1 VTTTGPSTESVQAT
15 DFTGRTPGAKASPS
29 AFVRNSTGLVR
40 EVSLFD
46 ALAFNSLGMNV
57 GIGLVLL
64 LVQGIGFFP
73 NASISVA
80 IVVGTVLTA
89 FTATRVYG
97 EFAAAIPRSGGD
109 YVFVSRTL
117 HPLVGWLL
125 SWSNLVWM
133 AVYWIG
139 FNAWFALTGA
149 VPTAL
154 STLAAAT
161 GQQGW
166 QNLANDLT
174 AKHTLI
180 GITTQWWVLA
190 LGTVINVLF
199 AVMLIRGARSFW
211 RLQGVLFFVAG
222 LALVICAVLMLVH
235 SGSNFPSVWN
245 AFARR
250 NHSLSYGQVVPA
262 AKAAG
267 FAKSGFSLSGT
278 FLLMPW
284 VFFVV
289 GYGTGTA
296 QLGGEIKRAS
306 KNQMRSIVGGVL
318 LNGLVMLLL
327 ALAFLQATHSTW
339 ASALAYLSNND
350 PHKLGL
356 PVSPGFNLVG
366 GVLTSNV
373 VLLLVIGIGFVL
385 WALMGTPLSQLQ
397 ATRYLL
403 AWSLDRTMPE
413 WMSDVS
419 EKRHTPVKA
428 IVITTITGELGLVV
442 LLAWQSA
449 SLLGAL
455 LAQLVALA
463 IVCVAGVVFPWRLPD
478 VWRSAGA
485 KRLFGVP
492 TVALA
497 GSLGAVLMI
506 ALIVLMTTNKTLVN
520 VYGSTHHLS
529 LYVTGGVLVAGALW
543 YSGAWFVNRR
553 RGIDL
558 SLAYKGIPPE

>member
-1 VTTTGPSTESVQAT
+1 MTTTQPKSTRTAT
-15 DFTGRTPGAKASPS
+15 TDIVGAQSNNTAAPS

-46 ALAFNSLGMNV
+46 ALVFNSLGMNV

-64 LVQGIGFFP
+64 LVQGLGFFP
-73 NASISVA
+73 SASVTLA
-80 IVVGTVLTA
+80 IIGGTVLTA
-89 FTATRVYG
+89 LTAVRVYG

-117 HPLVGWLL
+117 HPFVGWLL
-125 SWSNLVWM
+125 SWSNMIWM
-133 AVYWIG
+133 AVYWSG

-154 STLAAAT
+154 STLSAAT
-161 GQQGW
+161 GQQVW
-166 QNLANDLT
+166 QNLSNDLT
-174 AKHTLI
+174 AKHTI
-180 GITTQWWVLA
+180 AGITTEWWVLV

-211 RLQGVLFFVAG
+211 RLQGVLFLVAG
-222 LALVICAVLMLVH
+222 LALVICAVLMLTH
-235 SGSNFPSVWN
+235 SGGSFASTWN
-245 AFARR
+245 SFAHR
-250 NHSLSYGQVVPA
+250 NHSLPYNQVIPT

-267 FAKSGFSLSGT
+267 FHKSGFSLSGT
-278 FLLMPW
+278 FLLLPW

-306 KNQMRSIVGGVL
+306 KNQMRSIVGGVF

-327 ALAFLQATHSTW
+327 AEVFLHATRSTW
-339 ASALAYLSNND
+339 AGALSYLSNND
-350 PHKLGL
+350 PSKLGL
-356 PVSPGFNLVG
+356 PVTPGFNLVG

-373 VLLLVIGIGFVL
+373 ALLLVIGIGFVL
-385 WALMGTPLSQLQ
+385 WALMGTPLNQLQ
-397 ATRYLL
+397 ATRYLM

-413 WMSDVS
+413 SLSDVS

-428 IVITTITGELGLVV
+428 IVLTTVTGEIGLVV

-455 LAQLVALA
+455 LAQLVVLA
-463 IVCVAGVVFPWRLPD
+463 IVCIAGVAFPWRLPD

-485 KRLFGVP
+485 RRILGVP

-497 GSLGAVLMI
+497 GGVGAVLMI
-506 ALIVLMTTNKTLVN
+506 GLIVLMVTNSTLVN
-520 VYGSTHHLS
+520 VYGATHRLS
-529 LYVTGGVLVAGALW
+529 LYVTCGVLVAGALW
-543 YSGAWFVNRR
+543 YAGAWAVNRR

-558 SLAYKGIPPE
+558 SLAYKEIPPE